1 MCEEL
6 GRELPELGG
15 EGISKGPKIR
25 KRCGGGGEVGGV
37 CSSTRQKAVLGGK
50 AVRGEGQSCCA
61 GCFSLMSCATCTPSI
76 AEQVSTRLTV
86 GFILLENSVP

>member
-6 GRELPELGG
+6 WRELPELGG

-37 CSSTRQKAVLGGK
+37 CSSKQ
-50 AVRGEGQSCCA
+50 C
-61 GCFSLMSCATCTPSI
+61 
-76 AEQVSTRLTV
+76 
-86 GFILLENSVP
+86 